1 MLVSDF
7 LLIQH
12 EMFIMWACEVIM
24 VCDKIWV
31 VDCGVC
37 GLNAQRSLL
46 GISWYTLVFT
56 LHELLTSSY
65 AIAMLYPSGWTL
77 KNTFLFTHKSIHG
90 FHYV

>member
-31 VDCGVC
+31 VDCFVC
-37 GLNAQRSLL
+37 GLNSLL
-46 GISWYTLVFT
+46 GISLYTLVFT
-56 LHELLTSSY
+56 LHVYTTD
-65 AIAMLYPSGWTL
+65 I
-77 KNTFLFTHKSIHG
+77 
-90 FHYV
+90 